1 MELTS
6 AEGKHE
12 ADLVCWLREAGRFDV
27 LADPKLVFAE
37 CKSFATEALKSAD
50 FARMAALG
58 KQFPEAA
65 LVFSVLKEEFSD
77 KEKSLATT
85 FLRRHAGKFHY
96 GGYERPV
103 LFLTGKDLYF
113 KYGISGGDDSRYTY
127 HETDALDEFASAT
140 QRLNLGAESQN
151 H

>member
-1 MELTS
+1 MGPAASQTQNY
-6 AEGKHE
+6 
-12 ADLVCWLREAGRFDV
+12 DLSDASDRGLR
-27 LADPKLVFAE
+27 
-37 CKSFATEALKSAD
+37 
-50 FARMAALG
+50 RM
-58 KQFPEAA
+58 
-65 LVFSVLKEEFSD
+65 VT
-77 KEKSLATT
+77 KSLATT

-113 KYGISGGDDSRYTY
+113 KYGISGGEDGRYTY
-127 HETDALDEFASAT
+127 HETGALDEFASAT